1 MSESKNDRLRRLFE
15 ENDLIAEDTMKLK
28 MGGKQIPI
36 ILRTGIDKIQAKQK
50 IKVSYDILYHSD
62 DLKRCV
68 IKATGIKG
76 NQSIETFGEV
86 NEKNC
91 KSDYPILICEKRAM
105 ARAVLKLA
113 GFYELGVYSEGE
125 MDGLDR

>member
-36 ILRTGIDKIQAKQK
+36 ILRTGIDKIQAKQG
-50 IKVSYDILYHSD
+50 INVRMELAYVSD

-68 IKATGIKG
+68 IKAVG
-76 NQSIETFGEV
+76 NIDNKQVETFGEA
-86 NEKNC
+86 NERNC
-91 KSDYPILICEKRAM
+91 KINYAINLAEKRALS
-105 ARAVLKLA
+105 RIILKLA
-113 GFYELGVYSEGE
+113 GFYELGVYGE
-125 MDGLDR
+125 DEFQED